1 MKLFTVHGAS
11 DRSRVRPIEPAEV
24 CMVADTPPSV
34 EVGPAG
40 GGVTGLAGVCWVV
53 WYWQSTEAGS
63 GCGRASVAG
72 GSVGAGGGGV
82 GGLAV
87 VLTVWSPPPSV
98 TISPTTPITSTTAA
112 TLPAIAYL
120 RRALAR
126 CARRASWR
134 SSLRFAASRRCSFVG
149 TQTPVADYCDGGG

>member
-72 GSVGAGGGGV
+72 GPFGAGGGGGV
-82 GGLAV
+82 GGGGRRGRGGGGGGGRR
-87 VLTVWSPPPSV
+87 WRWRWWRWGRNG
-98 TISPTTPITSTTAA
+98 TAA
-112 TLPAIAYL
+112 ANRAAIHRGTL
-120 RRALAR
+120 
-126 CARRASWR
+126 S
-134 SSLRFAASRRCSFVG
+134 
-149 TQTPVADYCDGGG
+149 